1 MNTHK
6 KKRTV
11 GKVFCYLLLLC
22 MTIITAFPFL
32 WMILSSFKQSSEF
45 YLLVPKLLPEK
56 FHRAV

>member
-45 YLLVPKLLPEK
+45 YLLVPKLLPE
-56 FHRAV
+56 